1 MSIIKVVTVWQPWAS
16 LIAIGAKPYEFRG
29 WAAPVAV
36 RGQRIGIHAGARKVK
51 LQEIWDLIGALQSDK
66 AWETC
71 LRPDLAL
78 PLLSRAFVEPDILP
92 RSAILCTAML
102 GEPLNAMDI
111 VHEFGG
117 PVNDSSRNEHS
128 NFAWPLADIEPLL
141 PPVEATGMQ
150 GFWNYGGA
158 L

>member
-1 MSIIKVVTVWQPWAS
+1 MKIITVWQPWAS

-29 WAAPVAV
+29 WAAPAAV
-36 RGQRIGIHAGARKVK
+36 HQKRIGIHAGKRKVK
-51 LQEIWDLIGALQSDK
+51 LAEVSKLIEQLLGPM

-71 LRPDLAL
+71 LRPDLTL
-78 PLLSRAFVEPDILP
+78 PLLQRAFVEPDILP
-92 RSAILCTAML
+92 RSAILCTAIL

-117 PVNDSSRNEHS
+117 PVNDSGRDEHA
-128 NFAWPLADIEPLL
+128 NFAWPMTDIEQLL
-141 PPVEATGMQ
+141 PPIEAQGMQ
-150 GFWNYGGA
+150 GLWNYEGA